1 MVGACLPM
9 WNKVILA
16 AAAALIALSGF
27 WGWAPEA
34 KADAMLGGPYG
45 PEGIRIP
52 ASIEL
57 LADTPYYDSP
67 DQPDDKPEGV
77 FAPQTVKVIKTQAV
91 WSVGAASWQI
101 ETMFGPRWIRPK
113 PWEIDI
119 APPKRITLV
128 EETPLYRSKSERGGP
143 VASLSPQEVQV
154 TGAEKQWFYTNQ
166 PGSKAWIQVHTT
178 WLGDLWA
185 HIPVNKIG
193 TVEKV
198 QQRRAHYTDE
208 MASPDLGTAMST
220 GVSPADS
227 SVPIVHLKGDYPIV
241 AEYTTI
247 YDRAF
252 QVQTDNG
259 PVWTRYGGIAVLD
272 TAETLEL
279 TTETPLIDDIWSG
292 SFQEIALLRGEKAT
306 AFEKVEEP
314 LYNGRGPYPIWNE
327 SAWYHVRTSK
337 GTGWI
342 NKLYGEPASAVPVH
356 WKVDVR
362 DQRELLRYPGVSFET
377 STLLIRQQTVE
388 ATAAWDDPNGNK
400 WLRVAAEGHTGWIH
414 MEVWS
419 APQDRIWDEDAD
431 TALQIS
437 MTAPDYVGIVPADDN
452 GFKLYNQEKIGY
464 TEDGKDYFEAV
475 RLARELGF
483 KTEKLTYADAV
494 MFSQGDYAFVLENG
508 FGNALIY
515 WKGSVRRSVK
525 LLEHPRRTDDGW
537 YVNLRDLRS
546 LLGLTGVI
554 SRDNPGLFEKMYK
567 VEPGKL
573 PVVSKNGR
581 LEIQAFLY
589 DPTTYRESN
598 GGRLPVLLSI
608 EENGDQGG
616 EDLVSR
622 EEAVISGTD
631 RGEDAQ
637 TLLYRL
643 TASRPLSPGTH
654 QVDLVLRVGERI
666 VWSQTITVKAE

>member
-1 MVGACLPM
+1 M
-9 WNKVILA
+9 WNKGMLVAVA
-16 AAAALIALSGF
+16 AFITFSGF
-27 WGWAPEA
+27 GGWAPKA

-52 ASIEL
+52 GSIEL
-57 LADTPYYDSP
+57 LADTPYYASP

-77 FAPQTVKVIKTQAV
+77 FAPQTVKVIKAEAA
-91 WSVGAASWQI
+91 WSVSFSQWEI

-119 APPKRITLV
+119 APPERITLV

-143 VASLSPQEVQV
+143 VVSLSPQEVQV

-166 PGSKAWIQVHTT
+166 KDSKAWIQVHTT

-198 QQRRAHYTDE
+198 RQRRAHYTDE

-220 GVSPADS
+220 GDS
-227 SVPIVHLKGDYPIV
+227 SPDPSVQIVHLKGDYPIV

-247 YDRAF
+247 YDRAY

-259 PVWTRYGGIAVLD
+259 PVWTRDAGIGILD
-272 TAETLEL
+272 TNETLEL
-279 TTETPLIDDIWSG
+279 TTETPLFENIWNGPS
-292 SFQEIALLRGEKAT
+292 SKEIALLRGEKVT
-306 AFEKVEEP
+306 AFEKVEQP
-314 LYNGRGPYPIWNE
+314 LWSGRGPYPMWW
-327 SAWYHVRTSK
+327 SGSTWYHVRTSK

-342 NKLYGEPASAVPVH
+342 NNRYGEPASAVPVH

-362 DQRELLRYPGVSFET
+362 EQRELLRYPGVSFET
-377 STLLIRQQTVE
+377 STLLLRQQTVE

-400 WLRVAAEGHTGWIH
+400 WLRVAADGHTGWIQ

-419 APQDRIWDEDAD
+419 ALPDRIWDEDAD

-437 MTAPDYVGIVPADDN
+437 MTAPDYVGILPSDDN

-464 TEDGKDYFEAV
+464 SEDGKDYFEAV

-494 MFSQGDYAFVLENG
+494 RFSQGDYAFVLENG
-508 FGNALIY
+508 FDNALIY

-525 LLEHPRRTDDGW
+525 LLEHPRRTGDGW

-554 SRDNPGLFEKMYK
+554 SRDNSGLYEKMYN
-567 VEPGKL
+567 VEQGRL
-573 PVVSKNGR
+573 PTVSKDGR

-589 DPTTYRESN
+589 DPTSYLESN
-598 GGRLPVLLSI
+598 GGRMPVLLSI
-608 EENGDQGG
+608 DENGDQGG

-631 RGEDAQ
+631 RGGDAQ